1 MSKKNLPIIVL
12 LMIVTGLLIY
22 YLYMKPE
29 NFTGPQTT
37 GAQTTV
43 AQTTGAQTT
52 APQVTCPQATSTQ
65 LPLSVVSRYFGIGFN
80 VYPANNTNQSTLP
93 TNITNSNLFLIEH
106 IPVVHNNTL
115 GSMYA
120 ISTDGQLT
128 IKLRND
134 QDPTQWW
141 VLAIRTDGSSRYYV
155 ITPFTQNT
163 TEMALQYENGNLAL
177 RPYTS
182 PGFESQKWITSS
194 NKVTRGIPVLNYNP
208 ASMFT
213 PEFDPYSSSNN
224 VSSSSL
230 SQQNSQQVSEVM
242 NAVKANIQQYLAQIG
257 STQNSVPPVS
267 SSSLGNKDM
276 PLNINLN
283 LGGGST
289 SGIAG
294 GSTLSA
300 FANIDGSTTPNDILS
315 LLNKYENITGTND
328 TQYLYSTSDLQTAL
342 NKNGGCPS
350 LNIGDYTS
358 NRVSTCNCKL

>member
-1 MSKKNLPIIVL
+1 MHKKNLPIIVL
-12 LMIVTGLLIY
+12 LMIITGLLIY

-29 NFTGPQTT
+29 NFETT
-37 GAQTTV
+37 TQGITTT
-43 AQTTGAQTT
+43 Q
-52 APQVTCPQATSTQ
+52 PQVTCTQ
-65 LPLSVVSRYFGIGFN
+65 VTTPPLPLSIVSRYFGIGFN
-80 VYPANNTNQSTLP
+80 VYPANNTNQSVLP
-93 TNITNSNLFLIEH
+93 TNMRNTNLFLIEH

-141 VLAIRTDGSSRYYV
+141 ILTSKSDSSSTYYT
-155 ITPFTQNT
+155 IIPFTQNT

-224 VSSSSL
+224 LTSSSL

-242 NAVKANIQQYLAQIG
+242 NSIKANIQQYLKQIG
-257 STQNSVPPVS
+257 STQDSVPPVS
-267 SSSLGNKDM
+267 ASSLGNKEM

-283 LGGGST
+283 LGG
-289 SGIAG
+289 G

-315 LLNKYENITGTND
+315 LLNKYENTTGAND
-328 TQYLYSTSDLQTAL
+328 TEYLYSTSNLQSAL
-342 NKNGGCPS
+342 DKNGGCES

>member
-1 MSKKNLPIIVL
+1 M
-12 LMIVTGLLIY
+12 
-22 YLYMKPE
+22 
-29 NFTGPQTT
+29 
-37 GAQTTV
+37 
-43 AQTTGAQTT
+43 
-52 APQVTCPQATSTQ
+52 
-65 LPLSVVSRYFGIGFN
+65 
-80 VYPANNTNQSTLP
+80 TNA
-93 TNITNSNLFLIEH
+93 NLFLIEH
-106 IPVVHNNTL
+106 IPVVYNNTL

-120 ISTDGQLT
+120 ISSDGQLT

-141 VLAIRTDGSSRYYV
+141 VLTPKTDSNSRYYV

-182 PGFESQKWITSS
+182 PGFESQKWVTSS

-224 VSSSSL
+224 VTSSSL

-283 LGGGST
+283 LGGST
-289 SGIAG
+289 SGISG

-315 LLNKYENITGTND
+315 LLNKYENITGTDD
-328 TQYLYSTSDLQTAL
+328 TQYLYSSYDLQSAL
-342 NKNGGCPS
+342 NSRCPP
-350 LNIGDYTS
+350 LNLNDYTS